1 MRRATLAGAE
11 EAPAADN
18 EGTDNDATPFYPAGY
33 DLPSIVSVAATDA
46 GDQLASFSN
55 FGANAV
61 DLAAPGVGILSTVP
75 AGKGQEAWLRS
86 GADVFDANPLEHSSL
101 TPGAGL
107 NRAVYDCGRGL
118 DGGDFP
124 PAVSGNIALIERGDT
139 TFREK
144 TLNAQAAGAVGVA
157 IYNNEPGN
165 FTGTLGNAGSWV
177 PVVSLAREDG
187 LTVRSRGVHAVNL
200 TNRPASYGLMDGT
213 SMAAPHVS
221 GALGLLAARFPGD
234 DMAKLISRLY
244 SGCDRIAALN
254 GKMKTGARLNLVRAL
269 TQTLV
274 LTMTVSRRQA
284 TAWVLAKDYAE
295 VYCMVE
301 KDPGSSISGETYTVY
316 RKTLSGTYESVKEI
330 AASEIQNGAFTY
342 YDKYLDRNLG
352 YVYVIQARNAQGEVI
367 AMSNEQS
374 I

>member
-1 MRRATLAGAE
+1 
-11 EAPAADN
+11 
-18 EGTDNDATPFYPAGY
+18 
-33 DLPSIVSVAATDA
+33 
-46 GDQLASFSN
+46 
-55 FGANAV
+55 
-61 DLAAPGVGILSTVP
+61 
-75 AGKGQEAWLRS
+75 
-86 GADVFDANPLEHSSL
+86 
-101 TPGAGL
+101 
-107 NRAVYDCGRGL
+107 
-118 DGGDFP
+118 
-124 PAVSGNIALIERGDT
+124 
-139 TFREK
+139 
-144 TLNAQAAGAVGVA
+144 
-157 IYNNEPGN
+157 
-165 FTGTLGNAGSWV
+165 
-177 PVVSLAREDG
+177 
-187 LTVRSRGVHAVNL
+187 
-200 TNRPASYGLMDGT
+200 MDGT

-244 SGCDRIAALN
+244 SGCDRIAALD
-254 GKMKTGARLNLVRAL
+254 GKMKTGARLNLARAL

-352 YVYVIQARNAQGEVI
+352 YVYVIQARNAQGDVI